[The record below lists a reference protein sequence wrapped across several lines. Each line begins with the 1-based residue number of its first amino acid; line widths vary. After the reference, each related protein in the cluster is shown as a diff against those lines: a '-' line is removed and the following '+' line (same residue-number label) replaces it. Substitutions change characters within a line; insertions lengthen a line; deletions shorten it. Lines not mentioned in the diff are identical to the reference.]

1 MADVLLLEFGSLGR
15 VLAASPERLRQAV
28 PNAPLVV
35 SHLSATR
42 AAMIEA
48 FRSDLSSQPLVSS
61 WHDLLEYLIADMALL
76 LTERVRILHL
86 NARNRLIRDEVMSE
100 GTIDQAAFYVREIVR
115 RALELGS
122 ASIVVAHNHPSG
134 SPEPSRADIALTRRL
149 AQGCEAVGVS
159 LFDHV
164 IVAAEGH
171 ASFRARGLL

>member
-1 MADVLLLEFGSLGR
+1 MADALLLEFGSLGR
-15 VLAASPERLRQAV
+15 VLAASPARLRQVV

-35 SHLSATR
+35 SHLSDTR
-42 AAMIEA
+42 TAMMEA
-48 FRSDLSSQPLVSS
+48 FRSELSSRPLVSS
-61 WHDLLEYLIADMALL
+61 WNDLLEYLMADMALL
-76 LTERVRILHL
+76 LNERVRVLHL
-86 NARNRLIRDEVMSE
+86 NTRNLLIRDEVMSE

-134 SPEPSRADIALTRRL
+134 SPEPSRADIDLTRRL
-149 AQGCEAVGVS
+149 KHGCDAVGVR